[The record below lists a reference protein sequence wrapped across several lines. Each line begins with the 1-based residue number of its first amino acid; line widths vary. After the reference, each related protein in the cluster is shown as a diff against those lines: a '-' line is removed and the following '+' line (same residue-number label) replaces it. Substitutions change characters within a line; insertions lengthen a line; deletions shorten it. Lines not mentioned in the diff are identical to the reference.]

1 MNKPFPALICIFLF
15 PLLQAPMPA
24 PLPQAGTGN
33 PPAPNNASRYVHDPC
48 IIKDGAYYYV
58 YATGP
63 GIPFRRSK
71 DLKQWELAGRVFTE
85 SVPAWA
91 KTELP
96 DSRGIW
102 APDISFFNERFHLY
116 YTVSTF
122 GKNHSLIGTA
132 SNKTLDPASK
142 EYQWIDEGKVCEST
156 QQDDYNAIDPNILP
170 LSKDKL
176 ALTFG
181 SFWSGIK
188 LMYLDA
194 HTGKPFP
201 QALQQTSDNATAD
214 NSAANKPT
222 TASPNS
228 IIALARRPSPDAI
241 EAPFL
246 IKRGKYYYLFV
257 SFDFCCRGV
266 NSTYNIRVGRAAKV
280 EGPYLDRDGKPMLD
294 GGGTPVLATQGN
306 VIGPGH
312 CAILHAAGTDYLA
325 YHFYDGSQNGRPTL
339 QIRPI
344 AWNRDAWPEPGEPVE
359 EEKEKRRRGEE
370 EKKR

>member
-1 MNKPFPALICIFLF
+1 MNKPYPVLICVCLF
-15 PLLQAPMPA
+15 PLLQAPVPT
-24 PLPQAGTGN
+24 PLPQSSAGN
-33 PPAPNNASRYVHDPC
+33 PAALNKSARFAHDPC

-58 YATGP
+58 FATGP

-71 DLKQWELAGRVFTE
+71 DLKQWEAMGRVFTE
-85 SVPAWA
+85 NVPAWA

-102 APDISFFNERFHLY
+102 APDISFYNKRFHLY

-122 GKNHSLIGTA
+122 GKNHSLIGAA

-142 EYQWIDEGKVCEST
+142 EYQWTDEGKVFAST

-188 LMYLDA
+188 LLYLDA
-194 HTGKPFP
+194 HTGKPLP
-201 QALQQTSDNATAD
+201 LTTAQNT
-214 NSAANKPT
+214 NSQPAANQK
-222 TASPNS
+222 PNS
-228 IIALARRPSPDAI
+228 PTNVIALARRPSPDAL

-246 IKRGKYYYLFV
+246 IKHGKYFYLFV

-280 EGPYLDRDGKPMLD
+280 EGPYIDRDSKPLLD
-294 GGGTPVLATQGN
+294 GGGTPVLSSQGN

-312 CAILHAAGTDYLA
+312 CAILHDAGTDYLA
-325 YHFYDGSQNGRPTL
+325 YHFYDGSQNGSPTL
-339 QIRPI
+339 QIRPLS
-344 AWNRDAWPEPGEPVE
+344 WTRDSWPEPGLP
-359 EEKEKRRRGEE
+359 
-370 EKKR
+370 

>member
-1 MNKPFPALICIFLF
+1 MNKPFPVLLGVCLF
-15 PLLQAPMPA
+15 PLLQAPVPA
-24 PLPQAGTGN
+24 PFPQSGAGN
-33 PPAPNNASRYVHDPC
+33 SSAPNNTARFVHDPC
-48 IIKDGAYYYV
+48 IIRDGAYYYV
-58 YATGP
+58 FATGP

-71 DLKQWELAGRVFTE
+71 DLKQWEVMGRVFAE
-85 SVPAWA
+85 NVPAWA

-102 APDISFFNERFHLY
+102 APDISFYNGRFHLY

-132 SNKTLDPASK
+132 SNKTLDPASQ
-142 EYQWIDEGKVCEST
+142 EYHWTDEGKVFEST
-156 QQDDYNAIDPNILP
+156 QHDDYNAIDPNILP

-188 LMYLDA
+188 LLYLDA

-201 QALQQTSDNATAD
+201 PAAGNRSTDQNANTQ
-214 NSAANKPT
+214 NSV
-222 TASPNS
+222 
-228 IIALARRPSPDAI
+228 IALARRPSPDAM

-246 IKRGKYYYLFV
+246 IKRGKFFYLFV

-266 NSTYNIRVGRAAKV
+266 NSTYNIRVGRATNV
-280 EGPYLDRDGKPMLD
+280 EGPYADRDGKALLD
-294 GGGTPVLATQGN
+294 GGGTLVLASQGN

-312 CAILHAAGTDYLA
+312 CAIMRDAGTDYLA
-325 YHFYDGSQNGRPTL
+325 YHYYDKAANGVPTL
-339 QIRPI
+339 QIRPLI
-344 AWNRDAWPEPGEPVE
+344 WTPDGWPEPGTPL
-359 EEKEKRRRGEE
+359 
-370 EKKR
+370 